1 MISEEQALTLLCP
14 RFCNRDFFQI
24 EQKKEEKGK
33 EKKVNL
39 FTTIVYQS
47 GQGDSSNTDSRRRRG
62 GAVS

>member
-1 MISEEQALTLLCP
+1 VKNKLSH
-14 RFCNRDFFQI
+14 FCVRDFVTDFFQI

-33 EKKVNL
+33 EKKVKL